1 MSPNERLS
9 ELNIGS
15 HLMEE
20 LMAPDFQC
28 SQDIIYYKKNA
39 EGVKQ
44 EHSACCKITVINMM
58 NNFI

>member
-9 ELNIGS
+9 ELYIGS
-15 HLMEE
+15 HLTEE

-44 EHSACCKITVINMM
+44 EHGACCRITVINMM
-58 NNFI
+58 NNYI